1 MQIISAILFLSAG
14 AAIGAVKMALL
25 TARKYADVLDVMYT
39 KGVED
44 GRRLER
50 DDWLRASK

>member
-1 MQIISAILFLSAG
+1 MEIILAILYLSVG
-14 AAIGAVKMALL
+14 AAIGAVTMALL
-25 TARKYADVLDVMYT
+25 VASKYADVLDDMYT

>member
-1 MQIISAILFLSAG
+1 MEIILAILYLSVG
-14 AAIGAVKMALL
+14 AAIGAVTMALL
-25 TARKYADVLDVMYT
+25 VARKYADVLDGMYT

>member
-1 MQIISAILFLSAG
+1 MEIILAILYLSVG
-14 AAIGAVKMALL
+14 AAIGAVTMALL
-25 TARKYADVLDVMYT
+25 VARKYADVLDDMYT

>member
-1 MQIISAILFLSAG
+1 MQIIAAILYLTVGS
-14 AAIGAVKMALL
+14 AIGAVTMALL
-25 TARKYADVLDVMYT
+25 VASKYADVLDDMYA